1 MSSKVTFRA
10 RMVDSARPLSI
21 FKAEELPDIA
31 DINNMGRSVPALPS
45 GMEKEEEGE
54 KHLQDILAVGLVD
67 TGMVIPTPECSE
79 ITKPAPAA
87 TQSSQTSDSDPG
99 TVGSNQYEKM
109 YLSEY
114 KQPRQYIHVQPFASN
129 QDIPDYDMD
138 EEDAKF
144 FEEELRSR
152 RKMDVT
158 QFTFEDMIDKLEKNS
173 TVNAVTIKEAKLILK
188 EDDDLILLVYDYW
201 LNKRLS
207 LATQQSLV
215 PRIKT
220 VNHSQT
226 HNPYVCFRRRTEK
239 MMTRRNRKNEE
250 ASYESMLKLR
260 RDLSRAVTLLDMV
273 RRREKTKKEKLNLTL
288 DIFNKRHNSQDWD
301 GKLMETVMASL
312 TRQRLQSTNL
322 NIHSWM
328 SLSSPSPP
336 RKSYKLKRRRGPG
349 GRGSPR
355 LLDSPSDRMI
365 SSEDETGLYAG
376 SDDDMEESKSPFV
389 FTRREGVQYHAPLDD
404 LTASNTQNREASEA
418 FVLTGMRLGQSLR
431 CLGHCRRRVGRG
443 GRVVIDRLG
452 GKYDESEEMM
462 ARAVTPPGLEDDMD
476 WDPYMTRQQEEQ
488 VSTAHLNNNKK
499 GFKIVDMNRAGAHNA
514 AGALVP
520 SQFVG

>member
-1 MSSKVTFRA
+1 
-10 RMVDSARPLSI
+10 
-21 FKAEELPDIA
+21 
-31 DINNMGRSVPALPS
+31 
-45 GMEKEEEGE
+45 
-54 KHLQDILAVGLVD
+54 
-67 TGMVIPTPECSE
+67 
-79 ITKPAPAA
+79 
-87 TQSSQTSDSDPG
+87 
-99 TVGSNQYEKM
+99 
-109 YLSEY
+109 
-114 KQPRQYIHVQPFASN
+114 
-129 QDIPDYDMD
+129 MD
-138 EEDAKF
+138 CEDVKF
-144 FEEELRSR
+144 LEEELLAR
-152 RKMDVT
+152 RKLDVNH
-158 QFTFEDMIDKLEKNS
+158 FTFEDMMDKLEKNS

-201 LNKRLS
+201 LNKRL
-207 LATQQSLV
+207 ATQQSLV
-215 PRIKT
+215 PSIKT
-220 VNHSQT
+220 VNYSQS

-239 MMTRRNRKNEE
+239 MMTRKNRKNEE

-301 GKLMETVMASL
+301 GKLMETVTASL
-312 TRQRLQSTNL
+312 ARQRLQSTNL

-476 WDPYMTRQQEEQ
+476 SHGLD
-488 VSTAHLNNNKK
+488 TAEFDW
-499 GFKIVDMNRAGAHNA
+499 GSVASF
-514 AGALVP
+514 P
-520 SQFVG
+520 SQPASEVRHCYTHTRAHSAALGRCLHYIQHPPERIHIHCPTYNVLRHPVKIRLFPSSLERPPVHQLRGEEVETYSNVIRFPLLIRLHFITL